1 MSFDEFDR
9 KMERRLGRYA
19 IRNLSLA
26 LIISYFF
33 GYLMYFIN
41 ADFLNYLTLNP
52 YAIVHGQI
60 WRLITWVIVP
70 PSTDN
75 LFFFLIM
82 LLFYYS
88 IGTALE
94 RTWGTWRYNVYIF
107 SGLLFTIFGA
117 FIMMGVAYFV
127 DPGTIAAYGAGTY
140 FANYSRYFSTYY
152 VNMSIFLAY
161 AVTFPDMQVLLMF
174 IIPIRVKWLGVIYAA
189 FLVYDVI
196 FSNFAVRIA
205 IIASLLN
212 FIVLWIRSGSLRR
225 LDPRQMKRQS
235 DYRRGVR
242 TGSWQRGED
251 GWMHASGN
259 GKAGGDGRWKDT
271 DDVHRTGWK
280 KQSSG
285 AGETGAGAQNGSGAD
300 ERGRVIHHDFRQPLH
315 RCAVCGRTEL
325 DDPNLE
331 FRYCSKCQGNYEYCM
346 DHIFTHIH
354 VRTGDPTCFDKDGH
368 VRMMPKSETKPQGE

>member
-1 MSFDEFDR
+1 MSLDEFDR
-9 KMERRLGRYA
+9 KLERKLGRYA

-52 YAIVHGQI
+52 YAIVHGQV

-107 SGLLFTIFGA
+107 SGLVFTIFGA

-189 FLVYDVI
+189 FLAYDVI

-212 FIVLWIRSGSLRR
+212 FIVLWVRSGSLRR

-235 DYRRGVR
+235 DFRRGVR

-259 GKAGGDGRWKDT
+259 GKAGDEGRRNGT
-271 DDVHRTGWK
+271 DDARRAGRGQGGETTG
-280 KQSSG
+280 
-285 AGETGAGAQNGSGAD
+285 TGAGAQNGGGED
-300 ERGRVIHHDFRQPLH
+300 GRGRVIHHEFRQPLH

-354 VRTGDPTCFDKDGH
+354 VRTGDPTCFDRDGH
-368 VRMMPKSETKPQGE
+368 VRMMPKSETKQQGE

>member
-1 MSFDEFDR
+1 MSLDEFDR
-9 KMERRLGRYA
+9 KLERKLGRYA

-52 YAIVHGQI
+52 YAIVHGQV

-107 SGLLFTIFGA
+107 SGLVFTIFGA

-212 FIVLWIRSGSLRR
+212 FIVLWVRSGSLRR

-235 DYRRGVR
+235 DFRCGVR

-259 GKAGGDGRWKDT
+259 GKAGNEGRRNGT
-271 DDVHRTGWK
+271 DDARRAGRGQGGETTG
-280 KQSSG
+280 
-285 AGETGAGAQNGSGAD
+285 TGAGAQNGGGED
-300 ERGRVIHHDFRQPLH
+300 GRGRVIHHEFRQPLH

-354 VRTGDPTCFDKDGH
+354 VRTGDPTCFDRDGH
-368 VRMMPKSETKPQGE
+368 VRMMPKSETKQQGE

>member
-1 MSFDEFDR
+1 MSLDEFDR
-9 KMERRLGRYA
+9 KLERKLGRYA

-52 YAIVHGQI
+52 YAIVHGQV

-107 SGLLFTIFGA
+107 SGLVFTIFGA

-189 FLVYDVI
+189 FLAYDVI

-212 FIVLWIRSGSLRR
+212 FIVLWVRSGSLRR

-235 DYRRGVR
+235 DFRRGVR

-259 GKAGGDGRWKDT
+259 GKAGNEGRRNGT
-271 DDVHRTGWK
+271 DDARRAGRGQGGETTG
-280 KQSSG
+280 
-285 AGETGAGAQNGSGAD
+285 TGAGAQNGGGED
-300 ERGRVIHHDFRQPLH
+300 GRGRVIHHEFRQPLH

-354 VRTGDPTCFDKDGH
+354 VRTGDPTCFDRDGH
-368 VRMMPKSETKPQGE
+368 VRMMPKSETKQQGE